1 MRMSAEPECIEIT
14 VYFWFE
20 IFATHDESRAQA
32 SAAWDLSPAL
42 VRGGSSSRRAQ
53 QGFIVIFLIIGQCL
67 VKAGQL

>member
-42 VRGGSSSRRAQ
+42 RCVVAAAAAEHSKG
-53 QGFIVIFLIIGQCL
+53 L
-67 VKAGQL
+67 